1 MRKRSIHMTKF
12 DLERLGELLS
22 VASDFSYRDRADL
35 RELEAEMSRAK
46 VVDPKKVPADVVTM
60 NSKVRMTDLDSQ
72 KELVYTL
79 VFPKDADFDQGRIS
93 VVSPVGTAILGYR
106 VGDTIEWNVP
116 AGKKRLRIEELLYQ
130 PEAAG
135 DFHL

>member
-35 RELEAEMSRAK
+35 RELEAEMARAK
-46 VVDPKKVPADVVTM
+46 AVDPKKVPADVVTM
-60 NSKVRMTDLDSQ
+60 NSRVRMTDLDSQ